1 MTFRIFIKSL
11 GLALRTGK
19 RFLFFVII
27 YAILIWLTAYMLDGM
42 IARGE
47 NIAVVLVLVGGVA
60 VMALV
65 YGFLISNYRRVQ
77 VATLRCLG
85 WTSSDIKWLF
95 IGELVLVIV
104 VAAFIDLEVIVHYL
118 GIGYYLKLSPTI
130 FTSEAFAITFAVV
143 LGVQFLGV
151 LVAYNKML
159 KVRPMEALRKA

>member
-1 MTFRIFIKSL
+1 
-11 GLALRTGK
+11 
-19 RFLFFVII
+19 
-27 YAILIWLTAYMLDGM
+27 M